1 MLLHARNP
9 AERWACVSKALQRTP
24 HHTQTQIPELPNPAT
39 HMYDPNYVD
48 DDGDS
53 VTAAVSVLDAALD
66 TNGEA
71 AFFAMSGV
79 TNMQTGSM
87 YLFVQRGDDD
97 LVVQVDNIANT
108 FSGVSAIGMVAT
120 NGNTEN
126 TLVIS

>member
-1 MLLHARNP
+1 
-9 AERWACVSKALQRTP
+9 
-24 HHTQTQIPELPNPAT
+24 
-39 HMYDPNYVD
+39 
-48 DDGDS
+48 
-53 VTAAVSVLDAALD
+53 
-66 TNGEA
+66 
-71 AFFAMSGV
+71 MSGV